1 VAVKR
6 LTFCYY
12 RAIEPLEESLL
23 IFLQYSNGFSS
34 RLFVVKAKGQR
45 LYDFF
50 AGQPKFDL
58 RLTIHADQSLGE
70 NKGHFTYKCNKGA
83 TLFK

>member
-1 VAVKR
+1 MKDLPSVNY
-6 LTFCYY
+6 C

-50 AGQPKFDL
+50 AGQPKN
-58 RLTIHADQSLGE
+58 ADVY
-70 NKGHFTYKCNKGA
+70 FP
-83 TLFK
+83 

>member
-1 VAVKR
+1 MAERVIEILKKISVAVER
-6 LTFCYY
+6 LTFCYC

-34 RLFVVKAKGQR
+34 RLFVVKGQR

-50 AGQPKFDL
+50 VGRPKNANIYFPLISDL
-58 RLTIHADQSLGE
+58 R
-70 NKGHFTYKCNKGA
+70 FTLINV
-83 TLFK
+83 